1 MKARIYGRHHP
12 RRPGPQQCGVNPE
25 TIRYYERNHLLPL
38 PPRSASG
45 YRLFTE
51 IDAQRIRFIKR
62 AQSVGFSLDEIRVL
76 LDLKIDPEGTSG
88 QVRTLAQEKVLE
100 IEDKIRSLQAVRD
113 TLISLIQA
121 CPGGNAPTSDCPILD
136 CLEHEGLAAPEHR
149 KHLA

>member
-1 MKARIYGRHHP
+1 MDGITRGDLA
-12 RRPGPQQCGVNPE
+12 QQCGVNPE

-76 LDLKIDPEGTSG
+76 LDLKIDPDGTSG
-88 QVRTLAQEKVLE
+88 QVRALAHEKVLE
-100 IEDKIRSLQAVRD
+100 IEDKIRALQAVRD
-113 TLISLIQA
+113 TLVNVIQA

-136 CLEHEGLAAPEHR
+136 CLEHEGLAEPEHR